1 MTENRI
7 VPVNFILKDALLQWR
22 DMLLSSGAELM
33 DYPAGTRFSTTGEP
47 TEYVYFLLRG
57 IVKTSVVGQDGV
69 LRLLGYHKANTIFT
83 LDTLRAGNAALSNEA
98 LTTVTALRFTPALL
112 QKICRQHPD
121 FSVDLSLYVS
131 DMLRLLCSEGGKQGA
146 DDVRARLLVFLRLY
160 VDSCAELGTE
170 ANVIPMTQEMLAS
183 AICASRI
190 QTSRICT
197 QLKMQGII
205 RIGRRRIEVLDS
217 TRLFP
222 TAGNENGTY

>member
-7 VPVNFILKDALLQWR
+7 VPVSFIIKDALLPWR

-33 DYPAGTRFSTTGEP
+33 DYPAGTHFSVSGKP

-57 IVKTSVVGQDGV
+57 IVKTSAVGQDGT
-69 LRLLGYHKANTIFT
+69 LRLLGYHKANTIIT
-83 LDTLRAGNAALSNEA
+83 LDTLRAGRAAALSNEA

-112 QKICRQHPD
+112 QKICKQHPD
-121 FSVDLSLYVS
+121 FGVELSLYIS
-131 DMLRLLCSEGGKQGA
+131 DVLCQLCSEGGKQGA

-160 VDSCAELGTE
+160 IESCAELGTE

-197 QLKMQGII
+197 QLKAQGII
-205 RIGRRRIEVLDS
+205 RIGRRRIEVLDAVGLS
-217 TRLFP
+217 
-222 TAGNENGTY
+222 AAAK